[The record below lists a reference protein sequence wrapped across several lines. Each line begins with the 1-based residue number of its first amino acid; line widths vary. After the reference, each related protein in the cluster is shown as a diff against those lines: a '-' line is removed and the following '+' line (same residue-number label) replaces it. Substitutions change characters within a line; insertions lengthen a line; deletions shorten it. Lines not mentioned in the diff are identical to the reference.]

1 MITIPI
7 YTFVTI
13 ILITFALIGVMV
25 HFTHKYQVMETKAY
39 SQGIDL
45 NEAINHFN
53 YWKSRYK
60 KLVNESNSSEI
71 YELLN
76 EIEEKYMQSGL
87 IDKKLVVKLMTLN
100 KGDK

>member
-13 ILITFALIGVMV
+13 VLITFALIGVMV
-25 HFTHKYQVMETKAY
+25 HFTHKYQVMETKTY

-71 YELLN
+71 YKLLN
-76 EIEEKYMQSGL
+76 EIEEKYTQSGL
-87 IDKKLVVKLMTLN
+87 IDKKLVVKCMTLN

>member
-13 ILITFALIGVMV
+13 VLITFALIGVMV
-25 HFTHKYQVMETKAY
+25 HFTHKYQVMETKTY

-53 YWKSRYK
+53 
-60 KLVNESNSSEI
+60 
-71 YELLN
+71 
-76 EIEEKYMQSGL
+76 
-87 IDKKLVVKLMTLN
+87 
-100 KGDK
+100 